1 MTADLLTAL
10 VRERGADVWID
21 VRVTPRASK
30 TAIDGIRDVRLLIK
44 VTAPP
49 VDAAAN
55 DAVIEVMARAC
66 GVPKRQVAIALG
78 GTGRQKTIALRG
90 VSATDV
96 RARLSAILG

>member
-1 MTADLLTAL
+1 MKAAD
-10 VRERGADVWID
+10 W
-21 VRVTPRASK
+21 VRVTEGGLVVLSLRVQPRASR
-30 TAIDGIRDVRLLIK
+30 TELAGILDGQELRVR
-44 VTAPP
+44 VAAPP